1 MNHLDPLRDP
11 TGWVFTIA
19 TNVIRDHWRSRE
31 HKRLSRELNVE
42 DQAGLDTAHPDPDI
56 QIVMEKDE
64 ELKAVWRALH
74 SLRESDREIIL
85 LRDYEE
91 LGTDEISEMLQLEP
105 DAVRQRHSRAVV
117 RLGELYRKFEKSEMS

>member
-1 MNHLDPLRDP
+1 
-11 TGWVFTIA
+11 
-19 TNVIRDHWRSRE
+19 
-31 HKRLSRELNVE
+31 
-42 DQAGLDTAHPDPDI
+42 
-56 QIVMEKDE
+56 MEKDE